1 MIKHVN
7 LYSTDGCH
15 LCEQALALLSATHPN
30 IKVTVLDIMDNPK
43 WLEDFQIRIPV
54 LEKNTAKNL
63 KTHSKQQLYWPFDQ
77 NQLSDFLIQNA

>member
-30 IKVTVLDIMDNPK
+30 IEVTVLDIMDDPK

-54 LEKNTAKNL
+54 LESNPPNNFKSN
-63 KTHSKQQLYWPFDQ
+63 SKQQLDWPFDQ
-77 NQLSDFLIQNA
+77 NQLSDFLAKNA